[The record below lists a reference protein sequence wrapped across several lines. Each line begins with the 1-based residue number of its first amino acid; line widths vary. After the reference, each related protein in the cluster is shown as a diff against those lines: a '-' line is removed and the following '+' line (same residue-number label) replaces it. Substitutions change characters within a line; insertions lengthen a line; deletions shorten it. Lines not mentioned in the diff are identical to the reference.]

1 MSSLKEKANNILSD
15 KSTNLLP
22 ENIKQD
28 ITVLGV
34 TGTLPEHKDSL
45 LTGHRISS
53 ISSNFNAIWED
64 CFMICSLQG
73 GHSAY
78 QLSQNVLCI
87 INGIVKYDKT
97 EGMND
102 YNIIENWT
110 LSFQNDN
117 GDELYTFTLSDYTP
131 ISTNLWRNN
140 FARGFSADS
149 YTIFCINSG
158 SYDMWKQAGFENDLS
173 QITKLVIT
181 DTTL

>member
-1 MSSLKEKANNILSD
+1 MASLKDKANNILTD
-15 KSTNLLP
+15 KTTNLLP

-64 CFMICSLQG
+64 CFMLCPLQG
-73 GHSAY
+73 GDSSY
-78 QLSQNVLCI
+78 QLSQKVLCI
-87 INGIVKYDKT
+87 INGVVKYDKT
-97 EGMND
+97 GGIND
-102 YNIIENWT
+102 YNVIENWA

-117 GDELYTFTLSDYTP
+117 GDELYTYTLSDYTP
-131 ISTNLWRNN
+131 TSHNLWRNN
-140 FARGFSADS
+140 YNGGFLASS
-149 YTIFCINSG
+149 YTVFCISSG